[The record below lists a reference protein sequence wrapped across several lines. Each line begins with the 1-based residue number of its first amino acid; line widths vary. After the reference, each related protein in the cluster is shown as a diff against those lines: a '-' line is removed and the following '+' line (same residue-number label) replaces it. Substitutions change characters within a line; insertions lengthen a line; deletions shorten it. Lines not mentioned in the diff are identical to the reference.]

1 MNKRNTTLEFWRF
14 VFCIA
19 VLGFHFF
26 SKINMNYFHAGY
38 LGVEFFFIVSGYFIG
53 VYYERQQEEKEFR
66 VRLKSVLMY
75 AWTRLKR
82 LYPLY
87 LIALI
92 LMLIIKSILNGYG
105 FRQMLE
111 LFRNCLAEFFLLQW
125 SPLGNEVLISAGWF
139 VPAVFFGGLVFVLL
153 LAVIGKVGGFV
164 AAPLIS
170 VLLYRY
176 YFILIGKIDVI
187 YQYHCILRGIA
198 GIGAGV
204 FIYFVCRYIQQ
215 ISEKQNGEQD
225 TLPNNNPEA
234 QNHWQNC
241 KKAANWMC
249 LVLSNAIFLGTF
261 IYTNYGRRSKW
272 DFLIIFLYALSMLLL
287 MLCKPKLPKKADK
300 LFETMGKVTYPIYI
314 FQMPIIELLLAL
326 L

>member
-1 MNKRNTTLEFWRF
+1 MNKRNPTLEFWRF

-26 SKINMNYFHAGY
+26 SKINRNYFHAGY

-53 VYYERQQEEKEFR
+53 AYYEKKQEGKELSM
-66 VRLKSVLMY
+66 RLKSVLTY

-92 LMLIIKSILNGYG
+92 LMLIIKNILNGYG

-111 LFRNCLAEFFLLQW
+111 LFKNCLAEFFLLQW

-139 VPAVFFGGLVFVLL
+139 VPAVFFGGIIYVLL
-153 LAVIGKVGGFV
+153 LALIGKVGGFV
-164 AAPLIS
+164 VAPLVSI
-170 VLLYRY
+170 LLYRY

-198 GIGAGV
+198 GIGVGV
-204 FIYFVCRYIQQ
+204 FIYFVCRHLQQ
-215 ISEKQNGEQD
+215 MQEKYKG
-225 TLPNNNPEA
+225 
-234 QNHWQNC
+234 
-241 KKAANWMC
+241 KAVNWMC
-249 LVLSNAIFLGTF
+249 LIFSNTIFLGTF
-261 IYTNYGRRSKW
+261 IYTNFGRRSKW
-272 DFLIIFLYALSMLLL
+272 DFLIIFLYALGMLLL
-287 MLCKPKLPKKADK
+287 MSTKPKLSEKTDK
-300 LFETMGKVTYPIYI
+300 LFTILGKITYPIYI

-326 L
+326 